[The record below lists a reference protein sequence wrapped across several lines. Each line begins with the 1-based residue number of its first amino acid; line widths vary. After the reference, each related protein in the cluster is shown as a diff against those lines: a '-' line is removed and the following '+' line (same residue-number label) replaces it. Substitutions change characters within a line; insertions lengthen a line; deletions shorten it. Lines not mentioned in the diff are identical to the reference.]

1 MTFCL
6 GMKVRDGIVGIA
18 DTRITSG
25 AEAITARKISVREH
39 DRHSMFMMTSGL
51 RSVRDKAL
59 TYFDEV
65 VDREEP
71 GFTRLYQVANSFAEQ
86 VRRVAKEDGPALSE
100 ANLSFNLHTLV
111 GGQLDGD
118 AEPMLYML
126 YPQGNWVEVTRG
138 TPYFIIGES
147 GYGKPLLDRALTYE
161 SPLEQA
167 LKIGYLAFDAT
178 RTSAT
183 DVDFPIDIVAYR
195 NDGFRMREHRYEADE
210 LTEVS
215 TMWNRNLRRLIDE
228 VPSRWLEAVFP
239 NKAAEPT
246 NVRPMPGSVRES

>member
-25 AEAITARKISVREH
+25 AEAITARKISIREH
-39 DRHSMFMMTSGL
+39 DRHSLFMMTSGL

-59 TYFDEV
+59 TYFDEIV
-65 VDREEP
+65 ARDEP
-71 GFTRLYQVANSFAEQ
+71 AFTRLYQVANAFAEQ
-86 VRRVAKEDGPALSE
+86 VRRVAKEDGEALAE
-100 ANLSFNLHTLV
+100 AGLAFNLHTLV
-111 GGQLDGD
+111 GGQLDED

-138 TPYFIIGES
+138 TPYFIIGET
-147 GYGKPLLDRALTYE
+147 GYGKPLLDRALGYDA
-161 SPLEQA
+161 PLEQA

-183 DVDFPIDIVAYR
+183 DVDFPIDIVVYR
-195 NDGFRMREHRYEADE
+195 NDSFSMREHRYEFEE
-210 LTEVS
+210 LSEVS
-215 TMWNRNLRRLIDE
+215 QMWNRNLRRLIDE

-239 NKAAEPT
+239 SVTKPD
-246 NVRPMPGSVRES
+246 NVRPMPGASRES

>member
-6 GMKVRDGIVGIA
+6 GMKVRDGLVGIA

-25 AEAITARKISVREH
+25 AEAITARKIAIRQH
-39 DRHSMFMMTSGL
+39 DRHSLFLMTSGL

-65 VDREEP
+65 VAKDEP
-71 GFTRLYQVANSFAEQ
+71 SFSRVYQVVNAFAEQ
-86 VRRVAKEDGPALSE
+86 VRRVALEDGEALAAS
-100 ANLSFNLHTLV
+100 NLAFNLHTLV
-111 GGQLDGD
+111 GGQLDDD
-118 AEPMLYML
+118 AEPMLYLL

-147 GYGKPLLDRALTYE
+147 GYGKPLLDRALAYE

-195 NDGFRMREHRYEADE
+195 ADSFRMIEHRYEAEE
-210 LTEVS
+210 LMEVS

-239 NKAAEPT
+239 QRDDG
-246 NVRPMPGSVRES
+246 NVTPMPGTMREL